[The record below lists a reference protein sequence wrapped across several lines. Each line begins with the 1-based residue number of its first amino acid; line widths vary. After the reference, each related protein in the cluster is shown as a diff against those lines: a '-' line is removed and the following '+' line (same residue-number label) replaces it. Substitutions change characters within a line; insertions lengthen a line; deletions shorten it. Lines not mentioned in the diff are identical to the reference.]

1 MLEFAASSI
10 AYDCVMSLL
19 YLKKRVKDGHANIQE
34 PNYHLKSFLVDA
46 TDANS
51 S

>member
-19 YLKKRVKDGHANIQE
+19 YLKKEQKMDTQIFKNLI
-34 PNYHLKSFLVDA
+34 
-46 TDANS
+46 TT
-51 S
+51 